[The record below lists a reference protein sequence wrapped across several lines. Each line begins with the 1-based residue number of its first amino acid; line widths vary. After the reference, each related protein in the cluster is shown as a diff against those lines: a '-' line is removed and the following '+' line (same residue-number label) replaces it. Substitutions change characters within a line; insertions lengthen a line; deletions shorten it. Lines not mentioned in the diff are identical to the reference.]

1 MESAVALGAGLL
13 AVVVAL
19 NVALTAGIIRR
30 IRLAQ
35 VQLAPRL
42 RDAGGP
48 LPGHAVGRF
57 RTDDLDGSTIT
68 DQGLV
73 DGVTLVG
80 FFAARCRPSE
90 RLRDELLAAPPD
102 LPMVAFV
109 LGVTAPG
116 IADPDTQH
124 LAESLR
130 AIARVAVAPADG
142 PVFRAFRAT
151 AYPALVRLERGR
163 VAEVLR

>member
-1 MESAVALGAGLL
+1 MDSVVTLSAVVL
-13 AVVVAL
+13 AIAVAV
-19 NVALTAGIIRR
+19 NVALTAAIVRR

-42 RDAGGP
+42 VDVGP
-48 LPGHAVGRF
+48 LPGSPVGRF
-57 RTDDLDGSTIT
+57 QTNDLDGAPIT
-68 DQGLV
+68 DRGLAT
-73 DGVTLVG
+73 GATLVG

-90 RLRDELLAAPPD
+90 RLRDELVAAPPA

-109 LGVTAPG
+109 LGLTEPG
-116 IADPDTQH
+116 VADPATQD

-130 AIARVAVAPADG
+130 AIARVAVAPAGG
-142 PVFRAFRAT
+142 PVFRAFGA
-151 AYPALVRLERGR
+151 ASYPALVRLEHGR

>member
-1 MESAVALGAGLL
+1 MESVVAPSAILL
-13 AVVVAL
+13 AVVVAM
-19 NVALTAGIIRR
+19 NVALTAGIVRR

-35 VQLAPRL
+35 AQLAHL
-42 RDAGGP
+42 VDAGGP
-48 LPGHAVGRF
+48 LPGRAVGRF
-57 RTDDLDGSTIT
+57 QTDDLDGVTIT
-68 DQGLV
+68 DRGLAA
-73 DGVTLVG
+73 GVTLVG

-109 LGVTAPG
+109 LGVTEPG
-116 IADPDTQH
+116 IADHATQQ

-130 AIARVAVAPADG
+130 AIARVAVAAAGG
-142 PVFRAFRAT
+142 PVFRAFGAS

>member
-1 MESAVALGAGLL
+1 MESVVALSAVFL

-19 NVALTAGIIRR
+19 NVALTAGIVRR

-42 RDAGGP
+42 VDVGGP
-48 LPGHAVGRF
+48 LPGRPVGRF
-57 RTDDLDGSTIT
+57 QTDDLDGLTIT
-68 DQGLV
+68 DHGLAA
-73 DGVTLVG
+73 GVTLVG

-109 LGVTAPG
+109 LGLTEPG
-116 IADPDTQH
+116 IADQATQH

-130 AIARVAVAPADG
+130 AIARVALAAAGG
-142 PVFRAFRAT
+142 PVFRAFGAT

>member
-1 MESAVALGAGLL
+1 MESAVALSASLL

-19 NVALTAGIIRR
+19 NVALTAGIVRR

-42 RDAGGP
+42 VDAGGP

-57 RTDDLDGSTIT
+57 QTGALDGSTIS
-68 DQGLV
+68 DESLAAS
-73 DGVTLVG
+73 VTLVG

-90 RLRDELLAAPPD
+90 RLRDELLAAPPH
-102 LPMVAFV
+102 LPMVAFIV
-109 LGVTAPG
+109 DLTEPG
-116 IADPDTQH
+116 IADQAAQQ

-142 PVFRAFRAT
+142 PVFRAFGVT
-151 AYPALVRLERGR
+151 AYPSLVRLEQRR